1 MDSEHRHELKTNELA
16 DWIAHIPQFISKNY
30 LQIIGV
36 CLIIAAVL
44 LWGPLRRSKQK
55 AKTGEQAK
63 TTLIIGEV
71 GMAKAVALQ
80 KQAQGTANLTNTI
93 IIAADKLEG
102 AANTTKLPT
111 AAAMA
116 LIKRGE
122 ALRTDLHYKIEDVE
136 EEVILDQIEKAR
148 LAYTSAIEKAAGDNT
163 LIAMAKFGLGLCAEE
178 VGQIEQA
185 KNIYK
190 ELTENTEFEGT
201 GFVAQAQLR
210 IDSIDDNAEK
220 FTFID
225 APVVIEEPP
234 AGQAA
239 ATIKVPGAAVTEE
252 ATPAEGT
259 EATPTEETPP
269 AEGTETTPAE
279 EATPAEG
286 TEPAEEPAEEKTEAP
301 AEETTPAAEAVATE
315 TENE

>member
-36 CLIIAAVL
+36 CLIVTAVL

-80 KQAQGTANLTNTI
+80 KQAQGTANLTSTI
-93 IIAADKLEG
+93 MISANKLET
-102 AANTTKLPT
+102 AANTIKLPT

-122 ALRTDLHYKIEDVE
+122 ALRADLHYKIEDVE
-136 EEVILDQIEKAR
+136 EEIVLDQIEKAR
-148 LAYTSAIEKAAGDNT
+148 QAYTRAIEKAAGDNT

-210 IDSIDDNAEK
+210 IDSIDDNTEK

-234 AGQAA
+234 AGAGQAA
-239 ATIKVPGAAVTEE
+239 ATIEVPGAAVTEE

-259 EATPTEETPP
+259 EATPTEE
-269 AEGTETTPAE
+269 
-279 EATPAEG
+279 ATPAEG
-286 TEPAEEPAEEKTEAP
+286 TEPAEEKTEAP
-301 AEETTPAAEAVATE
+301 AEEKTPAAEAVATE
-315 TENE
+315 TEDK